1 MKDQTCQE
9 RVKDHYEDR
18 ISDLHKLWQAYSKG
32 EEEVEDLGNI
42 FEYGLAFDY
51 VPFTEDDDRQEPGY
65 FRYQLSTGGPGD
77 EFRFFCDAE
86 KHCYR
91 VEYWFLDWYVPWD
104 DIADATGAED
114 PSELGFVFGV
124 SSTGNS
130 RPPCGSSSRR

>member
-86 KHCYR
+86 KHCYK
-91 VEYWFLDWYVPWD
+91 VEYWFLDWYDGARFPVHGD
-104 DIADATGAED
+104 DLKFMKEIFDWFAE
-114 PSELGFVFGV
+114 
-124 SSTGNS
+124 
-130 RPPCGSSSRR
+130 CGSLETAMEAAQ